1 MKNMREP
8 LDNEILFTDCKD
20 TLNPEKYCEG
30 VWALK
35 TNDNNTYSS
44 LKFHTERGG
53 DVEQRVIKS
62 LHKIQP
68 ATILGIAQHM
78 TEEWRVASRRAGRAS
93 LPPWLGVV

>member
-1 MKNMREP
+1 MKNIREP

-35 TNDNNTYSS
+35 TNDNNTYSC

-53 DVEQRVIKS
+53 DPDVWIDWIKK
-62 LHKIQP
+62 HKEVL
-68 ATILGIAQHM
+68 TREDENYLTNNG
-78 TEEWRVASRRAGRAS
+78 S
-93 LPPWLGVV
+93 

>member
-1 MKNMREP
+1 MKNTREP

-53 DVEQRVIKS
+53 DPDVWIDWIKK
-62 LHKIQP
+62 HKEV
-68 ATILGIAQHM
+68 M
-78 TEEWRVASRRAGRAS
+78 TREDENYAIYR
-93 LPPWLGVV
+93 

>member
-1 MKNMREP
+1 MKNIREP

-20 TLNPEKYCEG
+20 TLEPEKYCEG

-53 DVEQRVIKS
+53 DPDVWIDWIKK
-62 LHKIQP
+62 HKEVLTREDENY
-68 ATILGIAQHM
+68 AVY
-78 TEEWRVASRRAGRAS
+78 R
-93 LPPWLGVV
+93 

>member
-1 MKNMREP
+1 MKNTREP
-8 LDNEILFTDCKD
+8 VDNEILYTDCKD

-53 DVEQRVIKS
+53 DPDVWIDWIKK
-62 LHKIQP
+62 HKEVLTREDENYAIY
-68 ATILGIAQHM
+68 
-78 TEEWRVASRRAGRAS
+78 R
-93 LPPWLGVV
+93 

>member
-1 MKNMREP
+1 MKNIREP

-53 DVEQRVIKS
+53 DPDVWIDWIKKHKEVI
-62 LHKIQP
+62 
-68 ATILGIAQHM
+68 TR
-78 TEEWRVASRRAGRAS
+78 EDENY
-93 LPPWLGVV
+93 VVYR

>member
-1 MKNMREP
+1 MKNTRES

-53 DVEQRVIKS
+53 DPDVWIEWIKK
-62 LHKIQP
+62 HKEVLTREDENYAI
-68 ATILGIAQHM
+68 HK
-78 TEEWRVASRRAGRAS
+78 S
-93 LPPWLGVV
+93 

>member
-1 MKNMREP
+1 MKNTREP

-53 DVEQRVIKS
+53 DPDVWIDWIKK
-62 LHKIQP
+62 HKEVLTREGEYYAIY
-68 ATILGIAQHM
+68 
-78 TEEWRVASRRAGRAS
+78 R
-93 LPPWLGVV
+93 

>member
-1 MKNMREP
+1 MNRTREP

-53 DVEQRVIKS
+53 DPDVWIDWIKK
-62 LHKIQP
+62 HKEVLTREDENYAIY
-68 ATILGIAQHM
+68 
-78 TEEWRVASRRAGRAS
+78 R
-93 LPPWLGVV
+93 

>member
-1 MKNMREP
+1 MKNIREP

-20 TLNPEKYCEG
+20 TMNPEKYCEG

-53 DVEQRVIKS
+53 DPDVWIDWIKK
-62 LHKIQP
+62 HKEVL
-68 ATILGIAQHM
+68 TR
-78 TEEWRVASRRAGRAS
+78 EDENY
-93 LPPWLGVV
+93 VVYR

>member
-1 MKNMREP
+1 MKNTREP

-53 DVEQRVIKS
+53 DPDVWIDWIKK
-62 LHKIQP
+62 HKEVLTREDENY
-68 ATILGIAQHM
+68 AM
-78 TEEWRVASRRAGRAS
+78 YR
-93 LPPWLGVV
+93 

>member
-1 MKNMREP
+1 MKNTREP

-30 VWALK
+30 VWAMQ

-53 DVEQRVIKS
+53 DPDVWIDWIKK
-62 LHKIQP
+62 HKEV
-68 ATILGIAQHM
+68 M
-78 TEEWRVASRRAGRAS
+78 TREDENYAIYR
-93 LPPWLGVV
+93 

>member
-1 MKNMREP
+1 MKNTREP

-30 VWALK
+30 IWALK

-53 DVEQRVIKS
+53 DPDVWIDWIKK
-62 LHKIQP
+62 HKEVLTREDENYAIYK
-68 ATILGIAQHM
+68 
-78 TEEWRVASRRAGRAS
+78 
-93 LPPWLGVV
+93 

>member
-1 MKNMREP
+1 MKNTREP

-53 DVEQRVIKS
+53 DPDVWIDWIKK
-62 LHKIQP
+62 HKEVLTREDENYAIY
-68 ATILGIAQHM
+68 
-78 TEEWRVASRRAGRAS
+78 R
-93 LPPWLGVV
+93 

>member
-1 MKNMREP
+1 MKNIREP

-20 TLNPEKYCEG
+20 TLNHEKYCEG

-53 DVEQRVIKS
+53 DPDVWIDWIKK
-62 LHKIQP
+62 HKEVLTREDENYAIY
-68 ATILGIAQHM
+68 
-78 TEEWRVASRRAGRAS
+78 R
-93 LPPWLGVV
+93 

>member
-1 MKNMREP
+1 MKNIREP

-53 DVEQRVIKS
+53 DPDVWINWIKK
-62 LHKIQP
+62 HKEVLTREDENYAIY
-68 ATILGIAQHM
+68 
-78 TEEWRVASRRAGRAS
+78 R
-93 LPPWLGVV
+93 

>member
-1 MKNMREP
+1 MKNTREP

-53 DVEQRVIKS
+53 DPDVWIDWIK
-62 LHKIQP
+62 HHP
-68 ATILGIAQHM
+68 EVM
-78 TEEWRVASRRAGRAS
+78 SREDENYAIYR
-93 LPPWLGVV
+93 

>member
-1 MKNMREP
+1 MKNTREP

-53 DVEQRVIKS
+53 DPDVWIDWIKK
-62 LHKIQP
+62 HKEVL
-68 ATILGIAQHM
+68 TR
-78 TEEWRVASRRAGRAS
+78 EDENY
-93 LPPWLGVV
+93 VVYR

>member
-1 MKNMREP
+1 MKNIREP

-53 DVEQRVIKS
+53 DPDVWIDWIKK
-62 LHKIQP
+62 HKEVLTREDENY
-68 ATILGIAQHM
+68 AM
-78 TEEWRVASRRAGRAS
+78 YR
-93 LPPWLGVV
+93 

>member
-1 MKNMREP
+1 MKKAREP

-53 DVEQRVIKS
+53 DPDVWIDWIKK
-62 LHKIQP
+62 HKEVLTREDENYAIYK
-68 ATILGIAQHM
+68 
-78 TEEWRVASRRAGRAS
+78 
-93 LPPWLGVV
+93 

>member
-1 MKNMREP
+1 MKNAREP

-30 VWALK
+30 VWAMQ

-53 DVEQRVIKS
+53 DPDVWIDWIKK
-62 LHKIQP
+62 HKEV
-68 ATILGIAQHM
+68 M
-78 TEEWRVASRRAGRAS
+78 TREDENYAIYR
-93 LPPWLGVV
+93 

>member
-1 MKNMREP
+1 MKHTREP

-53 DVEQRVIKS
+53 DPDVWIDWIKK
-62 LHKIQP
+62 HKEVL
-68 ATILGIAQHM
+68 TREDENYL
-78 TEEWRVASRRAGRAS
+78 TNNSS
-93 LPPWLGVV
+93 

>member
-1 MKNMREP
+1 MKKAREP

-53 DVEQRVIKS
+53 DPDVWIDWIKKHNEV
-62 LHKIQP
+62 LTREDENYAIHK
-68 ATILGIAQHM
+68 
-78 TEEWRVASRRAGRAS
+78 S
-93 LPPWLGVV
+93 

>member
-1 MKNMREP
+1 MKNTREP

-20 TLNPEKYCEG
+20 TLDPEKYCEG

-53 DVEQRVIKS
+53 DPEVWIDWIKK
-62 LHKIQP
+62 HKEVL
-68 ATILGIAQHM
+68 TREDENYLTNNG
-78 TEEWRVASRRAGRAS
+78 S
-93 LPPWLGVV
+93 

>member
-1 MKNMREP
+1 MKNIREP

-53 DVEQRVIKS
+53 DPDVWIDWIKK
-62 LHKIQP
+62 HKEVLTREDENYAIY
-68 ATILGIAQHM
+68 
-78 TEEWRVASRRAGRAS
+78 R
-93 LPPWLGVV
+93 

>member
-1 MKNMREP
+1 MKNTRES

-53 DVEQRVIKS
+53 DPDVWIDWIKK
-62 LHKIQP
+62 HKEV
-68 ATILGIAQHM
+68 M
-78 TEEWRVASRRAGRAS
+78 TREDENYAIYR
-93 LPPWLGVV
+93 

>member
-1 MKNMREP
+1 MNRTIEP

-53 DVEQRVIKS
+53 DPDVWIDWIKK
-62 LHKIQP
+62 HKEVLTREDENYAIY
-68 ATILGIAQHM
+68 
-78 TEEWRVASRRAGRAS
+78 R
-93 LPPWLGVV
+93 

>member
-1 MKNMREP
+1 MKNTREP

-53 DVEQRVIKS
+53 DPDVWIDWIKK
-62 LHKIQP
+62 HKEVLTREDENYAIYK
-68 ATILGIAQHM
+68 
-78 TEEWRVASRRAGRAS
+78 
-93 LPPWLGVV
+93 